1 METIKKWETFSIFLA
16 LAVAYAGLFLK
27 SIPIALLIFTFG
39 LFVQGYIFYGY
50 KKTICSWSI

>member
-39 LFVQGYIFYGY
+39 LFV
-50 KKTICSWSI
+50 